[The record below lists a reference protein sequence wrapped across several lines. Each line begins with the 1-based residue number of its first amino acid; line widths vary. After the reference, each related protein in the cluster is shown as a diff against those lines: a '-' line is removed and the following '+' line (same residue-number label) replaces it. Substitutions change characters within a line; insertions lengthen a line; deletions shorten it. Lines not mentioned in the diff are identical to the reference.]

1 MKGSPSAV
9 VETLRFYC
17 ELFVMTSSITA
28 IDVPPSRRISRE
40 LQGADFFDSYEMPLA
55 HGGRSAL
62 DIYLKIIAKT
72 PSWVN
77 FLMAIRNRI
86 VAVLGLKNLG
96 HLGSLNQTKE
106 TSAYRVGDRVGIFS
120 LLSISD
126 DEIILVD
133 SDKHLD
139 VKVSVC
145 KLAREDRQS
154 VAVTTVVHIHNLLG
168 RIYML
173 FVAPVHRRIVPA
185 TLVRAADGQPDA

>member
-1 MKGSPSAV
+1 
-9 VETLRFYC
+9 
-17 ELFVMTSSITA
+17 MTSPVTA
-28 IDVPPSRRISRE
+28 ITVPPSSRIRRE
-40 LQGADFFDSYEMPLA
+40 LPGADFFDSYEMPLA
-55 HGGRSAL
+55 HDGRSAL
-62 DIYLKIIAKT
+62 DIYLKIVAKT
-72 PSWVN
+72 PSWIN

-96 HLGSLNQTKE
+96 HLGGLNPVKE
-106 TSAYRVGDRVGIFS
+106 SSAYRVGDRVGIFS

-145 KLAREDRQS
+145 KLVQDDHQS

-173 FVAPVHRRIVPA
+173 FVAPVHRLIVPA
-185 TLVRAADGQPDA
+185 TLVRAADGQPDV